1 MGGVKGG
8 VKGGLGRRRRTAAKL
23 EDHEALGAVCA
34 EASLDGVLP
43 LLVAAR
49 L

>member
-8 VKGGLGRRRRTAAKL
+8 VKGGLGRRTAAKL